1 MDRADLVCI
10 TLLIHN
16 TLIIQAFLPKALMPE
31 NQSKLFGL
39 RITNDTQYSYRKR
52 LQYGGTEGLCKS
64 RLTLLGPAFWRGKMS
79 KFDLNQETADKST
92 FLSYIAQCSITPWKY
107 KLNWCHIAIE
117 WSYWLNLMIEI
128 GKSVLITFRGQKKV
142 KKLV

>member
-52 LQYGGTEGLCKS
+52 LQYGGTEGTCRS
-64 RLTLLGPAFWRGKMS
+64 RLTPPNGVINRKYLKNWA
-79 KFDLNQETADKST
+79 DVADK
-92 FLSYIAQCSITPWKY
+92 
-107 KLNWCHIAIE
+107 
-117 WSYWLNLMIEI
+117 I
-128 GKSVLITFRGQKKV
+128 GFGPS
-142 KKLV
+142 

>member
-10 TLLIHN
+10 TLLIHD

-52 LQYGGTEGLCKS
+52 LQYGSTEGLCKS
-64 RLTLLGPAFWRGKMS
+64 GLTKCIS
-79 KFDLNQETADKST
+79 KGRDSA
-92 FLSYIAQCSITPWKY
+92 
-107 KLNWCHIAIE
+107 
-117 WSYWLNLMIEI
+117 
-128 GKSVLITFRGQKKV
+128 
-142 KKLV
+142 